1 MKKNCN
7 MNYEQI
13 HQYAELFNTLQVNSN
28 TDMDNSE
35 EKKNLIIT
43 ELLSVQIVINQQLLM
58 G

>member
-1 MKKNCN
+1 